1 MKNLCTLTI
10 SQMRSL
16 LRSRKVSWRELVQA
30 HLDRI
35 AAVNRVVNAVVELRV
50 EAALAEAAAVDA
62 NPKGRDALPL
72 DGIPVN
78 IKDHF
83 DVEGYA
89 SHRRREDDGA
99 TRIAPRRGRAA
110 ARCGSDHHRKC
121 NQPDFQIRWNTVSD
135 LYGATRNPRD
145 LSLTSGGSSGGDA
158 AAVAAGMV
166 PLGLG
171 ADYDGSIRVPA
182 SFCGIYGSRPSAG
195 RIPAVAALKPFDGP
209 PTLDL
214 MYSTGPFARSVENLQ
229 PAYRVLAGPDP
240 RDPAT
245 VPVPLD

>member
-35 AAVNRVVNAVVELRV
+35 AAVNRVVNAVVELRA

-145 LSLTSGGSSGGDA
+145 LSLTSWRI
-158 AAVAAGMV
+158 
-166 PLGLG
+166 LGRRRRRSCRRNG
-171 ADYDGSIRVPA
+171 A
-182 SFCGIYGSRPSAG
+182 
-195 RIPAVAALKPFDGP
+195 
-209 PTLDL
+209 
-214 MYSTGPFARSVENLQ
+214 ARSWRRLWRLHPGPWREPLYPFFHGTALNRRPVQKMTEVN
-229 PAYRVLAGPDP
+229 RRGGLARNWGKNADIVPSIGRWTRRP
-240 RDPAT
+240 WNCSTKCAT
-245 VPVPLD
+245 